1 VSAEEDIAGGRD
13 GAGHPAL
20 RCLPRRYEA
29 RAGAGGE
36 SPKAERKG
44 DEAGGRG
51 VSGEKDKGATGAA
64 GWEKSL
70 ATRRKSREGKKQLI
84 PEALLK
90 YNGNINRACKACGI
104 SRRLYFAWRDEDP
117 EFKQLTDDAEVW
129 APILDDLESL
139 LIEIAYGRKKGN
151 VAAACA
157 VLNARAKPRGY
168 GISRQEFTGPDG
180 KAFTIKVVY
189 EDQKTEPEHGS

>member
-1 VSAEEDIAGGRD
+1 
-13 GAGHPAL
+13 
-20 RCLPRRYEA
+20 
-29 RAGAGGE
+29 
-36 SPKAERKG
+36 
-44 DEAGGRG
+44 

-64 GWEKSL
+64 GWGKSL

-117 EFKQLTDDAEVW
+117 EFKKLTDDAEVW

-139 LIEIAYGRKKGN
+139 LIDIAYGRKKGN

-180 KAFTIKVVY
+180 RAFTIKVVY